1 MDAENSVHLVTTQFA
16 ALLARLDLSEHL
28 CGTVEQRLDCICMYV
43 CMCMYVC
50 LYVRADL
57 LHADSSDAELA
68 RHGRISL
75 RDLVHVVR
83 GVFRGHEVHDDLLL
97 GLSSLLKIV
106 INASE
111 YAAYIQYM
119 LYYSDSLACTSSC
132 KKELPRELL
141 T

>member
-1 MDAENSVHLVTTQFA
+1 
-16 ALLARLDLSEHL
+16 
-28 CGTVEQRLDCICMYV
+28 MYA
-43 CMCMYVC
+43 C

-97 GLSSLLKIV
+97 GLSSLLKII
-106 INASE
+106 INVSE
-111 YAAYIQYM
+111 YAAYIHTVHVVLLRQSC
-119 LYYSDSLACTSSC
+119 LYVILQEGVAAGVTHV
-132 KKELPRELL
+132 E
-141 T
+141 